1 MGAPRFVWTQAQDGL
16 TELARQ
22 FALQNVGH
30 LLGIGLAFGG
40 FHHLPHQ
47 RIEGFFRPAAI
58 IGRLLCVCRDHL
70 LGDRLERTAVGDLPE
85 PARFDDRV
93 GRSVAAGLT
102 GSPLPFTATGTADAP
117 DEVALFA
124 GDGQT
129 AFVGTAVATQPA
141 VRITDRYDN
150 PVPDILVRWQV
161 TEGGGTLTGDSTLTN
176 ASGVARVGSW
186 MVGTLAGPNA
196 LEATVEADGVT
207 GNPVQFS
214 ATGEVDL
221 DNERVIETLLSW
233 IDEDRKATPLKAL
246 QGLVWEN
253 GYRAGDFT
261 GHVYDDAVR
270 GLRRWNDAGIPLYV
284 YATQT
289 PKLEGTVITTHG
301 GNVAALYA
309 GARPGRIR
317 KLVNLEGFGM
327 PPTRPEDAPRRY
339 ARWLDELRERPGL
352 KPYRDFAE
360 LAARLRKANA
370 RLSAARAD
378 FLARHWGR
386 ETEDGSVVLRG
397 DPAHKIVNPV
407 LYRVEEAQ
415 ACWRQ
420 VRAPVLWV
428 EAAESDTATRMKLPA
443 GELAARRA
451 SFPNLRYEVLPDAG
465 HMLHHDQPE
474 ALARL
479 IEEFLGD

>member
-1 MGAPRFVWTQAQDGL
+1 M
-16 TELARQ
+16 
-22 FALQNVGH
+22 
-30 LLGIGLAFGG
+30 
-40 FHHLPHQ
+40 
-47 RIEGFFRPAAI
+47 
-58 IGRLLCVCRDHL
+58 
-70 LGDRLERTAVGDLPE
+70 
-85 PARFDDRV
+85 
-93 GRSVAAGLT
+93 
-102 GSPLPFTATGTADAP
+102 
-117 DEVALFA
+117 
-124 GDGQT
+124 
-129 AFVGTAVATQPA
+129 
-141 VRITDRYDN
+141 
-150 PVPDILVRWQV
+150 
-161 TEGGGTLTGDSTLTN
+161 
-176 ASGVARVGSW
+176 
-186 MVGTLAGPNA
+186 
-196 LEATVEADGVT
+196 
-207 GNPVQFS
+207 
-214 ATGEVDL
+214 
-221 DNERVIETLLSW
+221 
-233 IDEDRKATPLKAL
+233 
-246 QGLVWEN
+246 
-253 GYRAGDFT
+253 
-261 GHVYDDAVR
+261 R
-270 GLRRWNDAGIPLYV
+270 GLRYHVRRWRRDGAPKVVLLHGWMDVSASFQFLVDALRGDWDV
-284 YATQT
+284 YAPDWRGYGLTAWG
-289 PKLEGTVITTHG
+289 GTDCYWFPDYLADLDFLIDGIDAAPIDLVGHSLG

-327 PPTRPEDAPRRY
+327 PPTRPDDAPRRY

-360 LAARLRKANA
+360 LAARLRKGNT
-370 RLSAARAD
+370 RLSASRAD

-428 EAAESDTATRMKLPA
+428 EAAESDTAARMKLPA

-451 SFPNLRYEVLPDAG
+451 SFPNLRYEVVPDAG